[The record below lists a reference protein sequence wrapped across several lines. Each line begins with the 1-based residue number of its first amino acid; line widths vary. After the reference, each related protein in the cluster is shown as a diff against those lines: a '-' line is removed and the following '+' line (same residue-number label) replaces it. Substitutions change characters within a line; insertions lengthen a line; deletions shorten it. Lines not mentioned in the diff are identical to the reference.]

1 MQRVRVSL
9 VLSLVIAACLSTVVS
24 AQQAGRVE
32 SMKLLNSEVGW
43 AATNRR
49 LFWTTTA
56 GHEWKDITPKTKMD
70 RTIASVFFLD
80 VANGWVLLAYA
91 GKEDPRTSI
100 SETLFD
106 LASTTDSG
114 ESWSINRLDFRDP
127 DPSRGLSGE
136 AWLDFVDAQHGWI
149 MVRMNG
155 NTAVSIGVLRATE
168 DGGKTWKSLG
178 APAAGP
184 VRFVTPNEGWME
196 GGPTEDVT
204 QGIYVTRDGG
214 RNWTLL
220 TLKTP
225 AEVLPKTYP
234 TYQLPQFVDKDTGF
248 LLATFSEPND
258 ESPKLALFT
267 TKDGGRTW
275 KFGSVLDEGRA
286 AWYMTVADSDW
297 LAAGCPRGK
306 PAFIRATG
314 SRMSKTLIPVG
325 KADDICA
332 VGGILVLSFAD
343 SSRGWLLPF
352 DGKLLSTPDGG
363 ITWQEITPPTAT
375 RTTAPPSRS
384 VTVPPKPTP
393 ISEAPP
399 WVPAT

>member
-1 MQRVRVSL
+1 
-9 VLSLVIAACLSTVVS
+9 
-24 AQQAGRVE
+24 
-32 SMKLLNSEVGW
+32 MKLLNSEVGW

-49 LFWTTTA
+49 LFWTTTG
-56 GHEWKDITPKTKMD
+56 GHEWKDITPKAKTD
-70 RTIASVFFLD
+70 GTIASVFFLD
-80 VANGWVLLAYA
+80 VANGWVLLSYA
-91 GKEDPRTSI
+91 SKEDPGTGL

-106 LASTTDSG
+106 LASTTNSG
-114 ESWSINRLDFRDP
+114 ESWSINRLDFPDP

-136 AWLDFVDAQHGWI
+136 AWLDFVDAQHGWL

-196 GGPTEDVT
+196 GGPTEGVT

-234 TYQLPQFVDKDTGF
+234 IYQLPQFVNKDTGF
-248 LLATFSEPND
+248 LLTTFSGPND
-258 ESPKLALFT
+258 ESPKVALFT

-286 AWYMTVADSDW
+286 AWYITVADSDW

-306 PAFIRATG
+306 PALIRATG
-314 SRMSKTLIPVG
+314 SRMSKTLIPAG

-332 VGGILVLSFAD
+332 GGGIVVLSFAD
-343 SSRGWLLPF
+343 SSRGWLLLF
-352 DGKLLSTPDGG
+352 DGELLSTPDGG
-363 ITWQEITPPTAT
+363 ITWQEITPATAT
-375 RTTAPPSRS
+375 RTTASPSKS
-384 VTVPPKPTP
+384 VTVPPKPNAR
-393 ISEAPP
+393 SA
-399 WVPAT
+399 PATWALPRDHVH

>member
-1 MQRVRVSL
+1 MQRVRGSL
-9 VLSLVIAACLSTVVS
+9 VLSLLITAGLSTVVL

-49 LFWTTTA
+49 LFGTTTG
-56 GHEWKDITPKTKMD
+56 GHEWKDITPKAKTD
-70 RTIASVFFLD
+70 RTISSVFFLD
-80 VANGWVLLAYA
+80 VANGWVLLSYA
-91 GKEDPRTSI
+91 SKEDPGTGL

-106 LASTTDSG
+106 LASTTNSG
-114 ESWSINRLDFRDP
+114 ESWSINRLDFPDP

-136 AWLDFVDAQHGWI
+136 AWLDFVDAQHGWL

-225 AEVLPKTYP
+225 AEAKRIPYI
-234 TYQLPQFVDKDTGF
+234 
-248 LLATFSEPND
+248 SCR
-258 ESPKLALFT
+258 S
-267 TKDGGRTW
+267 
-275 KFGSVLDEGRA
+275 S
-286 AWYMTVADSDW
+286 S
-297 LAAGCPRGK
+297 
-306 PAFIRATG
+306 IRI
-314 SRMSKTLIPVG
+314 RV
-325 KADDICA
+325 
-332 VGGILVLSFAD
+332 
-343 SSRGWLLPF
+343 SS
-352 DGKLLSTPDGG
+352 
-363 ITWQEITPPTAT
+363 
-375 RTTAPPSRS
+375 
-384 VTVPPKPTP
+384 
-393 ISEAPP
+393 
-399 WVPAT
+399 